1 VQWDEDDAMTSAE
14 LAVRIDETAAAIAAA
29 GNGEPC
35 ADAGSELTALFA
47 ILGTAPTARER
58 VEAEDLIWAL
68 WCSHPDDGLSRRMGK
83 AIGAMARANLGAAA
97 DLLDALVLDAP
108 GWAEVWNKRATL
120 HFLQERD
127 LESVR
132 DIQRTLALEPR
143 HFGAMSGFGQICL
156 RAGNHVAALVAFQA
170 ALALNPNLDPIRET
184 LASLERKLH
193 RTLH

>member
-1 VQWDEDDAMTSAE
+1 MMGSE
-14 LAVRIDETAAAIAAA
+14 LAARIGDTAATIAAA
-29 GNGEPC
+29 GDSAPP
-35 ADAGSELTALFA
+35 AGAASELVGLFHV
-47 ILGTAPTARER
+47 LGTAQTARER

-68 WCSHPDDGLSRRMGK
+68 WYSHPDEGLARRMNK
-83 AIGAMARANLGAAA
+83 AIGAMARGEFAQAAG
-97 DLLDALVLDAP
+97 LLDALVLDAP
-108 GWAEVWNKRATL
+108 DWAEAWNKRATL

-156 RAGNHVAALVAFQA
+156 RAGDDASALLAFQA
-170 ALALNPNLDPIRET
+170 ALALNPNLEPVRET
-184 LASLERKLH
+184 LSAIERRLR